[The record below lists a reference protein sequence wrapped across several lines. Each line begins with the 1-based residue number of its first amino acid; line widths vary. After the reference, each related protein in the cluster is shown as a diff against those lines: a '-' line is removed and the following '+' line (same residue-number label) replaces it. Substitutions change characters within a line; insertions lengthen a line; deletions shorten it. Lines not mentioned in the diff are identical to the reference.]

1 MQDEGEGDK
10 NNQHVHLEVKFEVY
24 YIGQDDEVYYLVL
37 EFVCYFL
44 G

>member
-1 MQDEGEGDK
+1 MQDEGKGDK
-10 NNQHVHLEVKFEVY
+10 DNQHVHLEIEFEVY
-24 YIGQDDEVYYLVL
+24 YIGQDDEVDYLVL